1 LPNASFHASSS
12 VPLLPSILPSS
23 IPSSHRQ
30 SSAPAS
36 THHHKYRTRG
46 GDEPICWWKSGPKVD
61 TDTTAP

>member
-30 SSAPAS
+30 SPAPAS
-36 THHHKYRTRG
+36 AHHHL
-46 GDEPICWWKSGPKVD
+46 V
-61 TDTTAP
+61 